1 MPTILG
7 NGYGGWAQIYD
18 IKKLSNGNLAVFWNE
33 PSESTSL
40 NMQIIDES
48 GNTLLREPTAFGG
61 KAFSDIYLFN
71 ASVEI
76 FSNGNL
82 AVFWRE
88 YNADSGLYHL
98 NMQIADQAGNLISD
112 SPIAISG
119 VSDYSQIADIV
130 SISNGSL
137 AVFFAEYSGSDWE
150 PYVKAQVITPDG
162 NVSFA
167 SPTTLGKGLDFFMNM
182 GKINFKSTTLTNGD
196 IAICWYNV
204 VDTSLEVRVFDPT
217 SSTFFTPSSSLTGGD
232 FTSMPVNN
240 LNIAALQDGNFAVFY
255 GTTIYWSDVGLNT
268 QIFDSECNFESITT
282 LKNPLFITSYNNLAI
297 DILPNQYLYTEPDI
311 FKDDLESNYRIFEDI
326 SNPDKYYS
334 YKGLSDIFG
343 GLFANK
349 SLFAQGSSVS
359 IDRAALARMVTDS
372 LNEAALSVPISDI
385 SRQEMSLAMA
395 LASILKDPTDD
406 QKLVLDI
413 VETLLNDMKELK
425 TEKAQNPDLD
435 KTENELMMVVTSY
448 LLAQGIPDLL
458 KEGDI
463 SNIRNIFKDFGQ
475 SRDKI
480 MLDYRESI
488 KPYYNRMIKE
498 LESNLAILQLKGILS
513 KKLTQEELHKFEPKE
528 IDRLTSA
535 IRKANDRSFEMEY
548 ILQQEGK
555 YRKEYIDPSNKVLA
569 EAMKKLMKSFAWKL
583 NNALET
589 QKK

>member
-1 MPTILG
+1 
-7 NGYGGWAQIYD
+7 
-18 IKKLSNGNLAVFWNE
+18 
-33 PSESTSL
+33 
-40 NMQIIDES
+40 
-48 GNTLLREPTAFGG
+48 
-61 KAFSDIYLFN
+61 
-71 ASVEI
+71 
-76 FSNGNL
+76 
-82 AVFWRE
+82 
-88 YNADSGLYHL
+88 
-98 NMQIADQAGNLISD
+98 
-112 SPIAISG
+112 
-119 VSDYSQIADIV
+119 
-130 SISNGSL
+130 
-137 AVFFAEYSGSDWE
+137 
-150 PYVKAQVITPDG
+150 
-162 NVSFA
+162 
-167 SPTTLGKGLDFFMNM
+167 
-182 GKINFKSTTLTNGD
+182 
-196 IAICWYNV
+196 
-204 VDTSLEVRVFDPT
+204 
-217 SSTFFTPSSSLTGGD
+217 
-232 FTSMPVNN
+232 
-240 LNIAALQDGNFAVFY
+240 
-255 GTTIYWSDVGLNT
+255 
-268 QIFDSECNFESITT
+268 
-282 LKNPLFITSYNNLAI
+282 
-297 DILPNQYLYTEPDI
+297 
-311 FKDDLESNYRIFEDI
+311 
-326 SNPDKYYS
+326 
-334 YKGLSDIFG
+334 
-343 GLFANK
+343 
-349 SLFAQGSSVS
+349 
-359 IDRAALARMVTDS
+359 
-372 LNEAALSVPISDI
+372 
-385 SRQEMSLAMA
+385 MSLAMA